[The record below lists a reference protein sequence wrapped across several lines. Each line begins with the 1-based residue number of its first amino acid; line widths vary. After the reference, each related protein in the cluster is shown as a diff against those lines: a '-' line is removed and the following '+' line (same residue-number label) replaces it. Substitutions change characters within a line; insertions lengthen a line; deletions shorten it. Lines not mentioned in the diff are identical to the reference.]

1 MKTSLVV
8 MAMLLL
14 VCGVSVQANL
24 LTNGDFALGSD
35 GTTAP
40 NNAALAWSQ
49 YNSSGGWNNRETSGN
64 PIPGNYL
71 LAIGAAGGYGAFGW
85 QDVAG
90 TAGVTYTLSA
100 DAALDNWWKNAGY
113 LKIEFYNAGGTSPAN
128 LVGFAELSPHF
139 AQAGYD
145 TGLPWANYSI
155 TGTAPAGTATV
166 RAVLGTWGEGG
177 TARFDNAVLVPE
189 PATMIMLGLG
199 SLFMAR
205 RKK

>member
-1 MKTSLVV
+1 MKKNGFVV
-8 MAMLLL
+8 MMLLL
-14 VCGVSVQANL
+14 LVFGVSAQANM

-64 PIPGNYL
+64 PVPGDYL
-71 LAIGAAGGYGAFGW
+71 MAIGAAGGYGAFAW

-90 TAGVTYTLSA
+90 TAGTTYKLSA
-100 DAALDNWWKNAGY
+100 DSSLDNWWKNAGY
-113 LKIEFYNAGGTSPAN
+113 LKIEFYDAGGTNPVN
-128 LVGFAELSPHF
+128 LVGFAESAHW

-166 RAVLGTWGEGG
+166 RAMLGTWGEGG
-177 TARFDNAVLVPE
+177 TARFDNAVLIPE
-189 PATMIMLGLG
+189 PATMILLGLG
-199 SLFMAR
+199 SLAMLR

>member
-8 MAMLLL
+8 IAALLL
-14 VCGVSVQANL
+14 VIGASVPAANL
-24 LTNGDFALGSD
+24 LTNGDFALGAD

-49 YNSSGGWNNRETSGN
+49 FNSSGGWNNRETNGN
-64 PIPGNYL
+64 PVPGDYL
-71 LAIGAAGGYGAFGW
+71 MAIGAAGGYGAFAW
-85 QDVAG
+85 QDIAGSAG
-90 TAGVTYTLSA
+90 TSYTLSA

-113 LKIEFYNAGGTSPAN
+113 LKIEFYDAGS
-128 LVGFAELSPHF
+128 VMIGFAELSPHF

-155 TGTAPAGTATV
+155 TGIAPAGTVTV
-166 RAVLGTWGEGG
+166 RSMLGTWGEGG

-189 PATMIMLGLG
+189 PATMLLLGLG
-199 SLFMAR
+199 GLLLKR
-205 RKK
+205 RHA